1 MAETA
6 ERRALHPFTL
16 PLSTPSPPLFIFPPI
31 THLWSLWRR
40 LSQIGAFLARPG
52 RVSCWFLAS
61 VVTPLRFSQTPCPP
75 RLFDRF
81 GPPLRRVPA
90 LSVAA
95 GATTPCPGTQ
105 CAALTSRGYT
115 TPTTLTQFIKTNLRL
130 HSKSRPNLESRA
142 LSHICAS
149 WPSRRAGGGRG
160 GRQRGGREAGAVRTA
175 CRREQHTAAAAA
187 RARAT
192 PSRPSRC
199 RPRRAP

>member
-1 MAETA
+1 M
-6 ERRALHPFTL
+6 
-16 PLSTPSPPLFIFPPI
+16 
-31 THLWSLWRR
+31 
-40 LSQIGAFLARPG
+40 
-52 RVSCWFLAS
+52 SCWCPVS

-142 LSHICAS
+142 PHIYTYA
-149 WPSRRAGGGRG
+149 PPGPRDGPGAGGEEGNAAGARLGPFGRRAGGSSTR
-160 GRQRGGREAGAVRTA
+160 
-175 CRREQHTAAAAA
+175 
-187 RARAT
+187 
-192 PSRPSRC
+192 
-199 RPRRAP
+199 RPRRPVQGRPQAGPRDACAAGHHGGATYACQVHGTYRTQPAGTRTWYVPYAGRSGGSRQRPC